1 MTFMLLKVD
10 KRKELP
16 AYFRTEYQQI
26 FLCNI
31 FLLLQRQHSFTYSS
45 YTHTHIHT
53 HVCMHSQT
61 HIHTYSPSIPDMSG
75 SRLIPSTLGLN
86 PLFSVS
92 LRKPKS
98 CIKSLTNMWHH
109 IVEDWVLII
118 LQKSLNVIY
127 PICVPHWSPTHFFQW
142 VHSA

>member
-1 MTFMLLKVD
+1 MSFMLLKVD

-31 FLLLQRQHSFTYSS
+31 LPLLQRQHSFTYSS
-45 YTHTHIHT
+45 YTHTHTHTHT

-61 HIHTYSPSIPDMSG
+61 HTHMFSYHSRYSG

-86 PLFSVS
+86 PLFLAS

-127 PICVPHWSPTHFFQW
+127 LIFVPH
-142 VHSA
+142 